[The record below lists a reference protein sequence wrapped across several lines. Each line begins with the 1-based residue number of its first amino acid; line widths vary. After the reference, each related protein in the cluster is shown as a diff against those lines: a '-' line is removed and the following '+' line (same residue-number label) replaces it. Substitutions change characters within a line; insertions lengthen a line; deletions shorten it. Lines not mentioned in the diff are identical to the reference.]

1 MLSLALFL
9 TGSLFLGLRFMPKGT
24 RRGTELDVYY
34 LCPNC
39 NWIGYVVT
47 DRYWVSCGQCQ
58 LRFAVRGNEVS
69 KFVYQRRFALLE
81 DYKEKKETKDE

>member
-1 MLSLALFL
+1 MAKRS
-9 TGSLFLGLRFMPKGT
+9 
-24 RRGTELDVYY
+24 RRRKDVEVYY
-34 LCPNC
+34 KCPEC
-39 NWIGYVVT
+39 SWIGFVVT